1 MAATF
6 VLAMV
11 IVETNQ
17 PYHFTQDDSLA
28 NNLPGSLNGCRSA
41 FSGTLPEWNPY
52 VLMGIPSLSL
62 GYSWL
67 WYPPTYLMYG
77 IARFLLGNEYL
88 TMEVSSILHLF
99 AACFTT
105 YWAARKLGIRRS
117 LSAAGSLCFVLC
129 GYWLI
134 IGRGWPN
141 TIPGAVWTPLLVVSA
156 IELQRGEVGWRW
168 LAGTVAV
175 IVIFF
180 SNGFPQYWAYP
191 MMCYA
196 LSIFLLAV
204 MGRISPRNVLRAVT
218 ALMFERGV
226 HRAAAV

>member
-1 MAATF
+1 MF
-6 VLAMV
+6 HHV
-11 IVETNQ
+11 IGGE
-17 PYHFTQDDSLA
+17 
-28 NNLPGSLNGCRSA
+28 
-41 FSGTLPEWNPY
+41 
-52 VLMGIPSLSL
+52 
-62 GYSWL
+62 
-67 WYPPTYLMYG
+67 
-77 IARFLLGNEYL
+77 
-88 TMEVSSILHLF
+88 
-99 AACFTT
+99 
-105 YWAARKLGIRRS
+105 KLGIRRS

-134 IGRGWPN
+134 SAQRLAEHDPRRSVDAALGRFGDRC
-141 TIPGAVWTPLLVVSA
+141 
-156 IELQRGEVGWRW
+156 LQRGEVGWRW

-218 ALMFERGV
+218 ALM
-226 HRAAAV
+226 